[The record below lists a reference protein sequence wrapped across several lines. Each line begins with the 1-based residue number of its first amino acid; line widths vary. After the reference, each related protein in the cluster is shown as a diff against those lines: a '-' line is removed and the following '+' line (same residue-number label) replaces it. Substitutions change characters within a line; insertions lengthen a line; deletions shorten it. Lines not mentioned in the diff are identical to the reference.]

1 MRRRKLL
8 VALAGLAVLAVLVGA
23 LALFPWRYR
32 VSQHNMNLI
41 RQGMSWADVTAIFG
55 PPDAVVDGKT
65 SVASQDVHQA
75 YIWEGDD
82 GMIVISF
89 GTGVRVSSWRWSDYP
104 PEERGILAAIIRR
117 INHSFRE
124 RTQRY

>member
-1 MRRRKLL
+1 MRRRTLL
-8 VALAGLAVLAVLVGA
+8 VALAGLSVVVAVGVVV
-23 LALFPWRYR
+23 LFPWRYR
-32 VSQHNMNLI
+32 VSQQNMNLI
-41 RQGMSWADVTAIFG
+41 GQGMSWADVTAIFG

-82 GMIVISF
+82 GMITISF
-89 GTGVRVSSWRWSDYP
+89 GAGVRVSRLRWDDYP

-117 INHSFRE
+117 INHSLR
-124 RTQRY
+124 